1 MFTFLD
7 LCETLKLN
15 DVDYIDEK
23 SSQKSSELSSNT
35 IINEI
40 EIDHDLD
47 ILKTLNNIIF
57 YLFLTFILILNL
69 FCFVLLPIFY

>member
-40 EIDHDLD
+40 EIDHDLN